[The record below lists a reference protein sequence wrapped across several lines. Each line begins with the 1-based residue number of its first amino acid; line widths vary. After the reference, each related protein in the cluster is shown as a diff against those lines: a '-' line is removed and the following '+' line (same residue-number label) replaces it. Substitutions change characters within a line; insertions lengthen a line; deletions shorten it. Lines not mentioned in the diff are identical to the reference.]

1 MQLEDVLMRRASRGD
16 TLVEVLLGVTIFS
29 LVAVITLETMNRG
42 MAISQ
47 YALETTL
54 VRQQVDAQAEM
65 LRYTHDTKSDIWK
78 KLVADNA
85 VSIATVGDNEG
96 GLGLAACPDN
106 FSNREFA
113 LVATPAHASKISI
126 LNNPGDYKQAET
138 YARVDGDT
146 KKTYGISVRLVK
158 PSTANGSKDSNKY
171 DAYIKACWMPVGSK
185 MPATIGTIVRLY
197 DSGR

>member
-1 MQLEDVLMRRASRGD
+1 MRKFNRGD
-16 TLVEVLLGVTIFS
+16 TIVEVLLGVTIFS
-29 LVAVITLETMNRG
+29 MVAVITLETMNRG

-65 LRYTHDTKSDIWK
+65 LRYAHDTKSDIWK
-78 KLVADNA
+78 KLADNNS
-85 VSIATVGDNEG
+85 VSVSSVNDNEG
-96 GLGLAACPDN
+96 GLGAESCPDN
-106 FSNREFA
+106 FSNKEFA
-113 LVATPAHASKISI
+113 LAATPSLGSKISI
-126 LNNPGDYKQAET
+126 LNNPGDYKPAET
-138 YARVDGDT
+138 YARVDGST
-146 KKTYGISVRLVK
+146 KKTYGIAVRLVK
-158 PSTANGSKDSNKY
+158 PSTAVGSRDSNKY